1 MLKRQAKPPERGR
14 RQAKP
19 AAKQT
24 TAKFIAALECGD
36 AIDVYNI
43 IQDGMA
49 TKKAFGADAV
59 ESFLERTIANKDVR
73 PDVRQSLVSERSWKR
88 RKGERP
94 SLSAAEV
101 SRLADVGHVVRQAR
115 RLWQNDA
122 VAEKFLTTPHP
133 RLHGR
138 EPMQVA
144 ASEGGLP
151 AVLELLQRIEE
162 GAPV

>member
-1 MLKRQAKPPERGR
+1 MLKRQAEPPERGR
-14 RQAKP
+14 RRAKP
-19 AAKQT
+19 ASKQP
-24 TAKFIAALECGD
+24 TARLIAALERGD
-36 AIDVYNI
+36 AIAVYDI

-49 TKKAFGADAV
+49 TNAFGADAV

-73 PDVRQSLVSERSWKR
+73 PGVRQSLVSERSWKR

-115 RLWQNDA
+115 RLWQDDA

-138 EPMQVA
+138 EPLQVA

>member
-1 MLKRQAKPPERGR
+1 MVKRQTKPPERGR

-19 AAKQT
+19 ASKQP
-24 TAKFIAALECGD
+24 TAMLIAALEYGD
-36 AIDVYNI
+36 AIAVYDI
-43 IQDGMA
+43 IQGGMP
-49 TKKAFGADAV
+49 TKAFGADAV